1 MQIELTSLITSIKH
15 GDYDS
20 DRLQISP
27 NSFEISNGAFAE
39 MANPKYS
46 RGASGVVFYAESTN
60 GNSLAIRFPL
70 GDLPNPEYWGRM
82 KSISSMQSSGANNFS
97 GGKPL
102 VPFEVVDHAIMVGG
116 QWISAIVMPNLKDSK
131 ALGDRVKEYY
141 RLGMR
146 EKLLEISEALSNLGR
161 FLERTEWDHGDI
173 SPGNIMVSSNGE
185 ISLIDPDTLRHSRI
199 RDPPV
204 RELGHPCCSHP
215 RRSTREMEEDLFL
228 FPLRL
233 LILQVDYLSSIIGQ
247 GCPIYPDDDDEI
259 LISDRD
265 LKDPNS
271 SELFQKMA
279 EEGFKV
285 PVEQITRACS
295 CDSIPEANNI
305 LSRFIVENPIPN
317 RNGLNT
323 RNRRSLTTFKPRPN
337 QTNLSRRSG
346 DMPLTIPG
354 SLSKAGNGAKS
365 TPATPRDI
373 ERVVSETRLRFAD
386 GQIRN
391 TSKVAKRIRKATGI
405 DIKET
410 ARRGGMSGF
419 VDILNNSSLNVYFE
433 GRQENPHEKVAI
445 LPQ

>member
-1 MQIELTSLITSIKH
+1 LQIELTSLITSIKD

-20 DRLQISP
+20 HSLQIIP
-27 NSFEISNGAFAE
+27 GSFEISNGAFAE
-39 MANPKYS
+39 MSNPRYS
-46 RGASGVVFYAESTN
+46 RGASGVVFFAETPN

-70 GDLPNPEYWGRM
+70 GDLPDSEYWDRM
-82 KSISSMQSSGANNFS
+82 KSISNIQSAKSNNS
-97 GGKPL
+97 WGENPL
-102 VPFEVVDHAIMVGG
+102 VPFEVVEHAIMVDG
-116 QWISAIVMPNLKDSK
+116 QWIPAIVMPNLKDCK
-131 ALGDRVKEYY
+131 TLGDRVKEYY

-146 EKLLEISEALSNLGR
+146 EKLLEISEALTNLGR

-204 RELGHPCCSHP
+204 REMGHPCCSHP
-215 RRSTREMEEDLFL
+215 RRSSREMEEDLFL
-228 FPLRL
+228 IPLRL

-247 GCPIYPDDDDEI
+247 TCPIYPDDDDEI

-279 EEGFKV
+279 EEGFQV
-285 PVEQITRACS
+285 SVEQITRACS
-295 CDSIPEANNI
+295 CDSIPGANKI

-317 RNGLNT
+317 RHVLNT

-337 QTNLSRRSG
+337 QTNLTRRSG

-354 SLSKAGNGAKS
+354 SLSKAGNGTNS
-365 TPATPRDI
+365 TSATPRDI
-373 ERVVSETRLRFAD
+373 ERVVSEARLRFAD
-386 GQIRN
+386 GQVRH
-391 TSKVAKRIRKATGI
+391 TSKVAKRIKKATGI
-405 DIKET
+405 DLKET
-410 ARRGGMSGF
+410 ARLEGMSGF
-419 VDILNNSSLNVYFE
+419 VDILNNSSLDVYFE